1 MNTLLSFNEDLTD
14 IEIENFVN
22 ELDEIVQEQNYMS
35 AFQMAIDKIHE
46 YPTCDKLLYSATLYL
61 DGALFLY
68 SVPEPEQYR
77 ETFETFYKRLSVNEI
92 PEIRDTAISMLI
104 SYARNRGEYSKAEEL
119 INMLPFS
126 TIDREEQLRKLRKER
141 HRFQQ
146 GDLELKNAVTNI
158 SHDLRTPLTAIS
170 GYLDLLDNA
179 EKSEE
184 AERYIKVIRNRTEV
198 LRQLT
203 EELFCYSVVTSP
215 EYDNDVEFVS
225 VNSVLEE
232 SILGFYAVLQERNIT
247 PNISM
252 PENKVFRKV
261 NRAALSRIFSN
272 LLNNA
277 IKYSDGDLNITL
289 NDTGEITFS
298 NTASDLSEVDVKKLF
313 DRFYTVENARKST
326 GLGLS
331 ISRILIEQMKGT
343 ISAQYKNGKLS
354 ICIWLPDVSGD

>member
-1 MNTLLSFNEDLTD
+1 MKKGKSRNKRKKTRSRLLWIAIAVIGIAAVISAVCVAGMLATK
-14 IEIENFVN
+14 EN
-22 ELDEIVQEQNYMS
+22 
-35 AFQMAIDKIHE
+35 AWKT
-46 YPTCDKLLYSATLYL
+46 P
-61 DGALFLY
+61 
-68 SVPEPEQYR
+68 
-77 ETFETFYKRLSVNEI
+77 
-92 PEIRDTAISMLI
+92 
-104 SYARNRGEYSKAEEL
+104 EEL
-119 INMLPFS
+119 LVEYMDHIPKQEYEEMYAMLHIEASGNVSQEDFVTRNS
-126 TIDREEQLRKLRKER
+126 AIYEGIEVQNIAVQIIAYDEEQMTVTYQTSFDTVAGTISFRKLRKER

>member
-1 MNTLLSFNEDLTD
+1 MNISLLLISIISSFICIFLLLKLFLIKKSI
-14 IEIENFVN
+14 IEIEKNFTKILESDTN
-22 ELDEIVQEQNYMS
+22 NIIS
-35 AFQMAIDKIHE
+35 ISSSDKDIKNL
-46 YPTCDKLLYSATLYL
+46 TINLND
-61 DGALFLY
+61 
-68 SVPEPEQYR
+68 
-77 ETFETFYKRLSVNEI
+77 N
-92 PEIRDTAISMLI
+92 LI
-104 SYARNRGEYSKAEEL
+104 E
-119 INMLPFS
+119 
-126 TIDREEQLRKLRKER
+126 LRKQKLKYKNGN
-141 HRFQQ
+141 Q
-146 GDLELKNAVTNI
+146 ELKKIVTNI

-203 EELFCYSVVTSP
+203 EELFCYSVVPSP
-215 EYDNDVEFVS
+215 EYENDVEFVS

-343 ISAQYKNGKLS
+343 ISAQYTNGKLS
-354 ICIWLPDVSGD
+354 LCIWLPAVSGD